1 MADPSGKQKSNQIAF
16 ILSGLHPGLGQFYN
30 EDWGKGIVFFVS
42 FFFLSGLLL
51 PESYLDILRMKV
63 PMTGHLFLRL
73 LVLGAFWAV
82 SIYDAD
88 RSAKKKRAPL
98 STPPQR

>member
-1 MADPSGKQKSNQIAF
+1 MADAARKRKSNQIAF
-16 ILSGLHPGLGQFYN
+16 ILSGIQPGLGQFYN
-30 EDWGKGIVFFVS
+30 EDWVKGICFFVS

-63 PMTGHLFLRL
+63 PMTGNLLLRL
-73 LVLGAFWAV
+73 LVLAIFWGV

-88 RSAKKKRAPL
+88 RSAKRKNAAL
-98 STPPQR
+98 STPSQT